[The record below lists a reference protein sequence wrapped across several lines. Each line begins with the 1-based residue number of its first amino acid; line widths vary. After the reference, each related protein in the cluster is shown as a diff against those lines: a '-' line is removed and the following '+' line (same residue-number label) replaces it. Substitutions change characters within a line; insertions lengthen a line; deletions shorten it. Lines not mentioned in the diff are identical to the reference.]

1 MSNGRAIH
9 PTFREDG
16 RALSFAPVGVG
27 ACAASAWIAL
37 SSTAWGASRQ
47 DAKEAPAVKEYV
59 LPWTLVILCAALGL
73 ITVCRPGKRSD
84 KARVKVEE

>member
-9 PTFREDG
+9 PTYREDR
-16 RALSFAPVGVG
+16 RALSFTPVGFG
-27 ACAASAWIAL
+27 ACAASTWIAL

-73 ITVCRPGKRSD
+73 IAVCRPGKRSD

>member
-1 MSNGRAIH
+1 VGFGAC
-9 PTFREDG
+9 
-16 RALSFAPVGVG
+16 AAGVG

-73 ITVCRPGKRSD
+73 ITVCRPGKRSE